1 MKLLCFCRSKKNLD
15 KSRIEADEKAVL
27 NVVKTVKLMVNPFE
41 NEHADLVHLAS
52 GTVASPAVADDM
64 KTMLEKGKSASINFM
79 KTNIIGE
86 DPNIYSTIK
95 KTNLKTFSYLGKK
108 VTSKSTKGKLVAMKN
123 SKILFAKM
131 LLIAK
136 SRNLNIKD
144 VLKYSLRS
152 FPSSLATLE
161 GDLIKT
167 QKSKL
172 LQAVENEADSPT
184 VTGLPDGYN
193 ACVLDAFAILQTLT
207 PVPDSFGE
215 LSKQLLVKVVNS
227 ALSSKCKRADFVCD
241 RYPQQSI
248 KSLERNR
255 RSAQDVQKIKIYSMA
270 QKVPHQW
277 KKFLS
282 CGENKE
288 ELMKFIYSSWI
299 KADPTLLKGIEV
311 YLPHE
316 EMCHKFIASSGLL
329 TCHVV
334 DELMCDHEEA
344 DTRMLSHACHASQLC
359 NNMVIK
365 SPDTDVFFIALNASL
380 EINANL
386 FFETGV
392 GNGRRIISLNL
403 IKQCIGYHWCSPLI
417 GLHAFTGLNL
427 TVNLF

>member
-1 MKLLCFCRSKKNLD
+1 MKRLCFCRSKKNLD

-27 NVVKTVKLMVNPFE
+27 NVVKTVKLMVYPFE
-41 NEHADLVHLAS
+41 NEQADLVHLAS
-52 GTVASPAVADDM
+52 GTVPTPAVADDM
-64 KTMLEKGKSASINFM
+64 KTMLEKGKSASISFM
-79 KTNIIGE
+79 KTNIIRE

-95 KTNLKTFSYLGKK
+95 TNLKAFSYLGKK

-144 VLKYSLRS
+144 VLKYSLRP

-215 LSKQLLVKVVNS
+215 LSKQLLGKVVNS
-227 ALSSKCKRADFVCD
+227 ALSSKCKTVDFVCH

-248 KSLERNR
+248 KSLKRNR

-270 QKVPHQW
+270 QKVPRQW

-282 CGENKE
+282 FGENKE

-299 KADPTLLKGIEV
+299 KADPTLLKDIEV
-311 YLPHE
+311 YLAHE

-329 TCHVV
+329 TCQVV
-334 DELMCDHEEA
+334 DELTCDYEEA
-344 DTRMLSHACHASQLC
+344 DTRMLTHACHASQLC

-403 IKQCIGYHWCSPLI
+403 IKQCIGYHWCSALI

>member
-1 MKLLCFCRSKKNLD
+1 
-15 KSRIEADEKAVL
+15 
-27 NVVKTVKLMVNPFE
+27 
-41 NEHADLVHLAS
+41 
-52 GTVASPAVADDM
+52 
-64 KTMLEKGKSASINFM
+64 M

-136 SRNLNIKD
+136 SRNLNIED
-144 VLKYSLRS
+144 VLKYSLRP

-193 ACVLDAFAILQTLT
+193 ACVLNDFAILQTLT

-227 ALSSKCKRADFVCD
+227 ALSSKCKRVDFVCD

-248 KSLERNR
+248 KSLEGRQVGPR
-255 RSAQDVQKIKIYSMA
+255 CS
-270 QKVPHQW
+270 
-277 KKFLS
+277 
-282 CGENKE
+282 ENKD
-288 ELMKFIYSSWI
+288 LQHSS
-299 KADPTLLKGIEV
+299 KG
-311 YLPHE
+311 
-316 EMCHKFIASSGLL
+316 SSS
-329 TCHVV
+329 V
-334 DELMCDHEEA
+334 EK
-344 DTRMLSHACHASQLC
+344 
-359 NNMVIK
+359 I
-365 SPDTDVFFIALNASL
+365 
-380 EINANL
+380 
-386 FFETGV
+386 
-392 GNGRRIISLNL
+392 L
-403 IKQCIGYHWCSPLI
+403 IVW
-417 GLHAFTGLNL
+417 
-427 TVNLF
+427 

>member
-1 MKLLCFCRSKKNLD
+1 MKRLCFCRSKKNLD

-52 GTVASPAVADDM
+52 RTVASPAVADDM

-136 SRNLNIKD
+136 SRNLNIED
-144 VLKYSLRS
+144 VLKYSLRP

-184 VTGLPDGYN
+184 VTGFPDGYN

-207 PVPDSFGE
+207 PLPDSFGE
-215 LSKQLLVKVVNS
+215 LSKQLLVKVINS
-227 ALSSKCKRADFVCD
+227 ALSSKCKRVDFVCD

-270 QKVPHQW
+270 QKVPRQW

-311 YLPHE
+311 YLAHE

-334 DELMCDHEEA
+334 DELTCDHEEA
-344 DTRMLSHACHASQLC
+344 DTRMLTHACHASQLC
-359 NNMVIK
+359 NNIVIK
-365 SPDTDVFFIALNASL
+365 SPDTDVFLIALNASL

-403 IKQCIGYHWCSPLI
+403 IKQCIGYHWCSALI

-427 TVNLF
+427 TVNLI